1 VTRNMAE
8 SKTAERGASEAAQEA
23 PAKPDAKPQRKRI
36 TRRKAVEQRMRDYF
50 EAMDRRD
57 VGAMAEHWRDD
68 GVEDVLP
75 VGVLR
80 GKEELR
86 AFLDAT
92 FRAIP
97 DARTSVGR
105 IVAGETSCAVEWRLE
120 GTFDGAPFMDIE
132 PTGSHVEVR
141 GFDLFEL
148 EDGQIVSNTAYY
160 DGASFARQIGMLP
173 ADGSGADRAMKS
185 AFNAVTK
192 VRRAVAERRG
202 A

>member
-1 VTRNMAE
+1 MAE

-68 GVEDVLP
+68 GVEDILP

-105 IVAGETSCAVEWRLE
+105 IVAGETSCAVEWRLV

>member
-1 VTRNMAE
+1 MDQ

-141 GFDLFEL
+141 GFDLFEF

>member
-1 VTRNMAE
+1 MSRNMAQ
-8 SKTAERGASEAAQEA
+8 SKTAERGAADAAPEA

-36 TRRKAVEQRMRDYF
+36 TRRKAVEQRIRDYF

-57 VGAMAEHWRDD
+57 VAAMAEHWRDD
-68 GVEDVLP
+68 GVEDIVP

-80 GKEELR
+80 GKEELSR
-86 AFLDAT
+86 FLDAT
-92 FRAIP
+92 FRAVP
-97 DARTSVGR
+97 DARTTVGR

-132 PTGSHVEVR
+132 PTGMHVEVR

-192 VRRAVAERRG
+192 LRRAVAERRG
-202 A
+202 D

>member
-1 VTRNMAE
+1 MAE
-8 SKTAERGASEAAQEA
+8 SKTAERAASEAAQEA

-57 VGAMAEHWRDD
+57 VAAMAEHWRDD

-120 GTFDGAPFMDIE
+120 GTFEGAPFMEIE

-148 EDGQIVSNTAYY
+148 EGGQIVSNTAYY

>member
-1 VTRNMAE
+1 MTRNMAE

-68 GVEDVLP
+68 GVEDILP

>member
-1 VTRNMAE
+1 MWPNMAQP
-8 SKTAERGASEAAQEA
+8 KTGERAASQAAPEA
-23 PAKPDAKPQRKRI
+23 PAKPDAKPRRKRI
-36 TRRKAVEQRMRDYF
+36 TRRKAVEQRVRDYF

-57 VGAMAEHWRDD
+57 VAAMAEHWRDD
-68 GVEDVLP
+68 GVEDVVP
-75 VGVLR
+75 VGLLR

-92 FRAIP
+92 FRAVP
-97 DARTSVGR
+97 DARTTVGR

-120 GTFDGAPFMDIE
+120 GTFDGAPFMDIA

-173 ADGSGADRAMKS
+173 PDGSGADRAMKT

-192 VRRAVAERRG
+192 LRRAVAERRD
-202 A
+202 